1 MRAAATAMGIGAPA
15 VSHQLKSL
23 EQTLGIK
30 LFVRTTRSL
39 KLTDA
44 GRDLLAEAE
53 PAFAQIGN
61 AIDKSKET
69 GNSTKGTLRITLP
82 WSAYKIAVAPIL
94 ADFQKLHPDIHL
106 ELSVSEAL
114 VDIVEEGFHAGMRLG
129 DRLNPGMTAV
139 RLTPPLIASYSGA
152 PAYFEAHGRPAHPKD
167 LIDHNCIRY
176 RFITANKIADWG
188 FHENGHPL
196 SVKIPNSLVF
206 DSFQSIVQA
215 AVDGHGIGWSLRDVI
230 TNELLLGQLE
240 TVLDGY
246 AAEYPPF
253 YLYFTEHV
261 RHMEI
266 LRIFIDFMTS
276 RRST

>member
-1 MRAAATAMGIGAPA
+1 MRAAATALGLGAPA
-15 VSHQLKSL
+15 VSHHLKSL
-23 EQTLGIK
+23 EQTLGVK

-44 GRDLLAEAE
+44 GRDLLAESE
-53 PAFAQIGN
+53 PAFAQIEN
-61 AIDKSKET
+61 AINKSKET
-69 GNSTKGTLRITLP
+69 GHSTTGTLRITLP

-94 ADFQKLHPDIHL
+94 ADFQKAYPDIHL

-152 PAYFEAHGRPAHPKD
+152 PSYFEAHGRPKHPKD
-167 LIDHNCIRY
+167 LIEHSCIRY
-176 RFITANKIADWG
+176 RYITANKIADWG
-188 FHENGHPL
+188 FHDGGNPL
-196 SVKIPNSLVF
+196 AVNVPTSLVF

-215 AVDGHGIGWSLRDVI
+215 AVDGHGIGWSLRGVI
-230 TNELLLGQLE
+230 KNELELGQLE
-240 TVLDGY
+240 TVLDAY
-246 AAEYPPF
+246 ASEYPPF

-261 RHMEI
+261 RHLKI
-266 LRIFIDFMTS
+266 LRIFIDFMANN
-276 RRST
+276 REA

>member
-1 MRAAATAMGIGAPA
+1 MRAAATALGIGAPA

-23 EQTLGIK
+23 ELTLGVK
-30 LFVRTTRSL
+30 LFIRTTRSV

-44 GRDLLAEAE
+44 GRDLLVEAE

-61 AIDKSKET
+61 AINKSKET
-69 GNSTKGTLRITLP
+69 GHSTKGTLRITLP
-82 WSAYKIAVAPIL
+82 WSAYKIAVSPIL
-94 ADFQKLHPDIHL
+94 ADFQKTHPDIHL

-129 DRLNPGMTAV
+129 DRLSPGMTAV
-139 RLTPPLIASYSGA
+139 RLTSPLKAAYSGA
-152 PAYFEAHGRPAHPKD
+152 PSYFTAHGRPKHPRD
-167 LIDHNCIRY
+167 LVHHNCIRY

-188 FHENGHPL
+188 FHENGNPL
-196 SVKIPNSLVF
+196 SVTIPKSLVF

-215 AVDGHGIGWSLRDVI
+215 AVDGHGVGWSLRKVI

-240 TVLDGY
+240 TVLDDY
-246 AAEYPPF
+246 ASDYPPF

-266 LRIFIDFMTS
+266 LRIFIDFMIKN
-276 RRST
+276 RDA